1 MTYEEFEKDLIKVAE
16 IQRKH
21 GWSEHSIR
29 LYEQELRSYYPD
41 GEALK
46 GVLLIGAGLAQDN
59 RRFGVFK

>member
-1 MTYEEFEKDLIKVAE
+1 MTKQEFERDIIKVAE

-21 GWSEHSIR
+21 GWSEYSIS
-29 LYEQELRSYYPD
+29 LYEQELRSFYPD
-41 GEALK
+41 EESLK